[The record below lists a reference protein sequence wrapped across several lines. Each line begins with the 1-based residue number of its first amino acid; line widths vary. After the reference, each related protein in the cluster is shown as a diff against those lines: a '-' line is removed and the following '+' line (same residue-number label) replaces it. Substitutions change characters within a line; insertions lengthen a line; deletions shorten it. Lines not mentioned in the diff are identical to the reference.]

1 MKLLVPG
8 SGGPTGENVVAR
20 NPRWGTC
27 LYCFLENEREVKLLR
42 SPIVGGGVKCPGCGR
57 RWHDAAAYNADIK
70 AVMERA
76 VSEAPELLDKP
87 TKEERTEQE
96 TWDRE
101 MAESIRKHKAS
112 LPSDWTP
119 YVHREDAPIV
129 LGIDGRKKK

>member
-70 AVMERA
+70 AAMERA
-76 VSEAPELLDKP
+76 DFYASTGVTLSTVDF
-87 TKEERTEQE
+87 
-96 TWDRE
+96 RE
-101 MAESIRKHKAS
+101 NTLSIVVQPVPGVDYEIQFIGATRNGMK
-112 LPSDWTP
+112 
-119 YVHREDAPIV
+119 
-129 LGIDGRKKK
+129 